1 MNGTNLSRAA
11 KIARFTKTKCMNPSP
26 VLEQPNTYD
35 QLLTDLQNCPPSERS
50 NAANLLLRN
59 LLVEFLELDSLDEVG
74 ERQSFAELGADSI
87 QAVDFKVK
95 LEKLLDCK
103 LRSTLLF
110 DYPSV
115 NVLADYLVDEV
126 LVWPTD
132 PVQAQNADVPIQA
145 SPAFA
150 VAEDE
155 IAIVAIAGI
164 FPDIADIDALW
175 QKVLDT
181 TPLKLTPKPEQA
193 GFAYAALG
201 SPKLKNLPLLGL
213 SETAYAG
220 LDRQEQWLLQ
230 VLGDALANYQINP
243 KSLSERVTGVF
254 VGVREAG
261 HDAVLA
267 YRVTLAHRLS
277 FQLNLK
283 GPSEVVNSFCTSV
296 YQALHQA
303 AQSLKAGE
311 CEQAIIG
318 AINLIEANDFA
329 EAAKAGLYD
338 AILSKNN
345 QTHSFCEHAEGY
357 VRSEGVGV
365 LLIKPL
371 SLALQDGNKILAL
384 VKSTASYHGGRGYS
398 YEAPNPQGLKE
409 VFRLGL
415 NKAGISSDSIDYIE
429 AHGIGNKMADAL
441 ELGAINQVYKKH
453 TTDSDKRWHI
463 SCIKPSLGHPEMAS
477 GIATLAKVLK
487 AFEHE
492 LLPGIAGLDQL
503 NTELAP
509 DHALNL
515 SGQHQ
520 PWPRGDQPRR
530 AALTGFAIGGI
541 NAQVILE
548 EYRESDN
555 ADAGVDA
562 VDLSPPRP
570 SFDKLSATAPC
581 VALPPASMQSRTNG
595 TGLSQQHQNVEV
607 GLKPNSTNP
616 KIGHD
621 LNPADNAVLA
631 ALVWDVFSLDLASID
646 QSLSLVEFGFDSMK
660 VMTFVALLN
669 ERMGLALK
677 FSQVLGI
684 DKIAELHELLADAQA
699 LKQASEADKSQTE
712 TPILF
717 AQKSALSEVQKGLW
731 YIHETAADPIG
742 FNVPIAFKLDAEVN
756 ADALRSALSAM
767 LERHPILTAMFVAEQ
782 GSDDIVQVL
791 RPSAE
796 CLHFERLSLLEGQT
810 AEQAMTALA
819 RKPFNLK
826 QDPLVRLYLL
836 EGKGAD
842 SAWVLFVIHHL
853 VFDGISGALFI
864 QEFWTAYKALAS
876 GQTLPKPLPELA
888 FFDYVTWEQ
897 DYLAS
902 AEAAEDLAWWRSKLG
917 TQTPTLNLPYD
928 RLPQANTLPLDI
940 GCCKRLV
947 PDKIFADLKRH
958 SLDLKVN
965 LSALLLTAFQILLYK
980 ITRETALAVTTPV
993 RGRPKSV
1000 HENSIGCYINV
1011 IVTST
1016 HLSPNQT
1023 FAELALANRQHFI
1036 ESLDHAKIPF
1046 PRLLAELGLTLTNPK
1061 EVPFPVSFTYQNF
1074 FDSILECGQALQ
1086 GVNPIY
1092 DIYQQT
1098 DDHYTLEVYDFRQSL
1113 QLNFKYKRSLF
1124 DDETLARHM
1133 DFFTVLLAEVCRD
1146 AGRKVKDYPI
1156 LSPEQYQLIVHDFN
1170 QSRVAVPESALNS
1183 DIGTLFLSVCKQHP
1197 EQVALVC
1204 GGESLTYAELANKT
1218 QRVAAYLEQQDVQ
1231 PGELVAV
1238 FMERSL
1244 DMVVA
1249 VLGILL
1255 SGAAYLPIASDQAG
1269 ERLAYQLQDAKV
1281 RIILTQTH
1289 LQERLRGLAAGPYLS
1304 QTLHNIEWIQ
1314 AELPQWQ
1321 SRPLDLDS
1329 LAYVIYTSGST
1340 GQPKGVKISRRSL
1353 VNLSL
1358 AMIAEYDIGVEDRVL
1373 QFASLAF
1380 DMSVEEIFPYLLAGA
1395 GIVIRHEDDI
1405 EAERFYRVVTD
1416 NKVTILN
1423 LPPQFFTVID
1433 ALLPEQKS
1441 KLFKQVGLVS
1451 FGGEALPQTTLAA
1464 MQHYPVQIF
1473 NAYGPTEATVNAAI
1487 ADVTHSETSVIGK
1500 PIANMQL
1507 YVLDDDL
1514 NVLPVGVVGE
1524 LYLAGVGIALGYLNQ
1539 PELTTGKFL
1548 QNPFGRGRL
1557 YKTGDLARWL
1567 PDGVLQYQGRND
1579 DQVKIR
1585 GFRVELGE
1593 IERVLLRHTNVDNAA
1608 VILQTAGKNPQLVA
1622 FVVTEGDL
1630 APNDLRLFLREHLPE
1645 YMIPSAFQALPQ
1657 LPLTANGKID
1667 RAALQNQTLDISDNA
1682 PYTAPENAVETT
1694 LAEIWQEVL
1703 ALEQV
1708 GIDDNFFNLGGH
1720 SLLAIQIVLRLN
1732 RQLAVNL
1739 PVSALFEAGDIRHL
1753 ALRIGETERHVQGQ
1767 SLGDFVVASNEM
1779 VF

>member
-1 MNGTNLSRAA
+1 
-11 KIARFTKTKCMNPSP
+11 
-26 VLEQPNTYD
+26 V
-35 QLLTDLQNCPPSERS
+35 
-50 NAANLLLRN
+50 
-59 LLVEFLELDSLDEVG
+59 LDETT
-74 ERQSFAELGADSI
+74 L
-87 QAVDFKVK
+87 K
-95 LEKLLDCK
+95 LE
-103 LRSTLLF
+103 
-110 DYPSV
+110 
-115 NVLADYLVDEV
+115 A
-126 LVWPTD
+126 
-132 PVQAQNADVPIQA
+132 
-145 SPAFA
+145 
-150 VAEDE
+150 
-155 IAIVAIAGI
+155 
-164 FPDIADIDALW
+164 
-175 QKVLDT
+175 
-181 TPLKLTPKPEQA
+181 KPEQA
-193 GFAYAALG
+193 GFAYSALG
-201 SPKLKNLPLLGL
+201 SPKADHLQLLGL
-213 SETAYAG
+213 SETTFLD

-230 VLGDALANYQINP
+230 VLGDAVAKYQIYP
-243 KSLSERVTGVF
+243 KSLTERVTGVF
-254 VGVREAG
+254 IGVKEAG
-261 HDAVLA
+261 GSSGLA
-267 YRVTLAHRLS
+267 YRVPLAHRLS

-283 GPSEVVNSFCTSV
+283 GPSEVINSFCTSV

-318 AINLIEANDFA
+318 AINLIEADDFA

-371 SLALQDGNKILAL
+371 SLARQDGNKILAL

-398 YEAPNPQGLKE
+398 YEAPNPLGLKE

-441 ELGAINQVYKKH
+441 ELGAINQVYQKH
-453 TTDSDKRWHI
+453 SADSGKRWHI

-487 AFEHE
+487 AFEHN
-492 LLPGIAGLDQL
+492 LLPGIAGLEQV
-503 NTELAP
+503 NSELP
-509 DHALNL
+509 SNHALIL
-515 SGQHQ
+515 SPQHQ
-520 PWPRGDQPRR
+520 PWPRGVEPRR

-548 EYRESDN
+548 DYVGFDSAQPTES
-555 ADAGVDA
+555 
-562 VDLSPPRP
+562 
-570 SFDKLSATAPC
+570 
-581 VALPPASMQSRTNG
+581 
-595 TGLSQQHQNVEV
+595 
-607 GLKPNSTNP
+607 LKPTESF
-616 KIGHD
+616 K
-621 LNPADNAVLA
+621 PADTHEPKQASLTERSRSQKPSPADDAVLA
-631 ALVWDVFSLDLASID
+631 TLVWDVFSLDLASID

-684 DKIAELHELLADAQA
+684 DQIAELHELLADAQA
-699 LKQASEADKSQTE
+699 LKNAGEADNALAE
-712 TPILF
+712 TPVVL

-742 FNVPIAFKLDAEVN
+742 FNVPIAFKLDDEVN
-756 ADALRSALSAM
+756 ADALLSALRAM

-791 RPSAE
+791 RPTAE
-796 CLHFERLSLLEGQT
+796 CLQFERLSLPESQT

-826 QDPLVRLYLL
+826 HDPLVRLYLL
-836 EGKGAD
+836 DLLEGKGAN

-864 QEFWTAYKALAS
+864 QEFWTAYKTCLS
-876 GQTLPKPLPELA
+876 GQSLPKPAAELA
-888 FFDYVTWEQ
+888 FFDYVAWEQ
-897 DYLAS
+897 DYLAG

-947 PDKIFADLKRH
+947 PDNLFADLKRH
-958 SLDLKVN
+958 SLELKVN
-965 LSALLLTAFQILLYK
+965 LSALLLTAFQIFLYK
-980 ITRETALAVTTPV
+980 MTRETALAVTTPV
-993 RGRPKSV
+993 RGRPKTV

-1016 HLSPNQT
+1016 HLSPSQT

-1074 FDSILECGQALQ
+1074 FDSILESGQALQ
-1086 GVNPIY
+1086 GVTPIY

-1133 DFFTVLLAEVCRD
+1133 DYFTVLLAEVCRD
-1146 AGRKVKDYPI
+1146 TRRKVKDYPI
-1156 LSPEQYQLIVHDFN
+1156 LPPEQHQLIVHDFN
-1170 QSRVAVPESALNS
+1170 HSRVAVPESALNS
-1183 DIGTLFLSVCKQHP
+1183 DIGTLFLAVCTQHP

-1204 GGESLTYAELANKT
+1204 GGESLTYAELANKA

-1231 PGELVAV
+1231 SGDLVAV

-1269 ERLAYQLQDAKV
+1269 ERLAYQLLDAKV

-1289 LQERLRGLAAGPYLS
+1289 LQDRLNGLAAGPYLS
-1304 QTLHNIEWIQ
+1304 QTVHNIQCLQ
-1314 AELPQWQ
+1314 AELRQWQ

-1340 GQPKGVKISRRSL
+1340 GQPKGVMISRRSL

-1358 AMIAEYDIGVEDRVL
+1358 AMIAEYDISVEARVL

-1405 EAERFYRVVTD
+1405 EAERFYRVVTE

-1539 PELTTGKFL
+1539 PELTAEKFL
-1548 QNPFGRGRL
+1548 ANPFGDGRL

-1593 IERVLLRHTNVDNAA
+1593 IERVLLRHPNVANAA
-1608 VILQTAGKNPQLVA
+1608 VILQTTGKNPQLVA
-1622 FVVTEGDL
+1622 FVVAEGDL
-1630 APNDLRLFLREHLPE
+1630 VPNDLRLFLREHLSE

-1667 RAALQNQTLDISDNA
+1667 RSTLQNQTLEISDHA
-1682 PYTAPENAVETT
+1682 PYTAPENTVEKT

-1703 ALEQV
+1703 GLTQV

-1732 RQLAVNL
+1732 RQLSVNL

-1753 ALRIGETERHVQGQ
+1753 AMRIGQSERHVQGQ

>member
-1 MNGTNLSRAA
+1 
-11 KIARFTKTKCMNPSP
+11 MNPSP

-35 QLLTDLQNCPPSERS
+35 QLLTELQNCPPSERS
-50 NAANLLLRN
+50 NAAKLLLRN

-115 NVLADYLVDEV
+115 DVLADYLVDEV
-126 LVWPTD
+126 LVWPTE
-132 PVQAQNADVPIQA
+132 PVQAENADAPIPVNP
-145 SPAFA
+145 SLA

-164 FPDIADIDALW
+164 FPDIADIEALW

-201 SPKLKNLPLLGL
+201 SPKADHLPLLGL
-213 SETAYAG
+213 SETAYAD

-230 VLGDALANYQINP
+230 VLGDVLANYQINP

-267 YRVTLAHRLS
+267 YRVPLAHRLS

-345 QTHSFCEHAEGY
+345 QTHSFCEQAEGY

-415 NKAGISSDSIDYIE
+415 NKAGISSDNIDYIE

-453 TTDSDKRWHI
+453 SANPDKRWHI

-487 AFEHE
+487 AFEHNV
-492 LLPGIAGLDQL
+492 LPGIAGLDQP

-509 DHALNL
+509 YHALIL
-515 SGQHQ
+515 SEQNQ

-541 NAQVILE
+541 TAQVILE
-548 EYRESDN
+548 EYRTDEN
-555 ADAGVDA
+555 ADLGIDA
-562 VDLSPPRP
+562 VDLSLSRTP
-570 SFDKLSATAPC
+570 FDKL
-581 VALPPASMQSRTNG
+581 RTNG
-595 TGLSQQHQNVEV
+595 AGLSQQRQCE
-607 GLKPNSTNP
+607 GADLKPAPSPAPTNQ
-616 KIGHD
+616 KIAPD
-621 LNPADNAVLA
+621 LSPAEDAVLA
-631 ALVWDVFSLDLASID
+631 ALFWDVFSLNLASID

-669 ERMGLALK
+669 ERLGLALK

-699 LKQASEADKSQTE
+699 LKQAGEANKAQAE
-712 TPILF
+712 TPVLL
-717 AQKSALSEVQKGLW
+717 AQKLALSEVQKGLW

-742 FNVPIAFKLDAEVN
+742 FNVPIAFKLDGEVN
-756 ADALRSALSAM
+756 TDALRSALSAM
-767 LERHPILTAMFVAEQ
+767 LERHPILTAMFVTEQ

-796 CLHFERLSLLEGQT
+796 CLQFERLALPESQT

-836 EGKGAD
+836 EN
-842 SAWVLFVIHHL
+842 SASSSWVLFVIHHL

-864 QEFWTAYKALAS
+864 QEFWTAYNTCLS
-876 GQTLPKPLPELA
+876 GQSLPKQAAELA
-888 FFDYVTWEQ
+888 FFDYVAWEQ
-897 DYLAS
+897 DYLAG

-917 TQTPTLNLPYD
+917 AQTPTLNLPYD

-947 PDKIFADLKRH
+947 PDNLFADLKRH
-958 SLDLKVN
+958 SLELKVN
-965 LSALLLTAFQILLYK
+965 LSALLLTAFQIFLYK
-980 ITRETALAVTTPV
+980 MTRETALAVTTPV
-993 RGRPKSV
+993 RGRPKTV

-1074 FDSILECGQALQ
+1074 FDSILESEQALQ

-1124 DDETLARHM
+1124 DDDTLARHM
-1133 DFFTVLLAEVCRD
+1133 DYFTVLLAEICKD

-1156 LSPEQYQLIVHDFN
+1156 LPPEQYQLIVHDFN
-1170 QSRVAVPESALNS
+1170 QSRVAVPESALNL
-1183 DIGTLFLSVCKQHP
+1183 DIGTLFLAVCNQHP
-1197 EQVALVC
+1197 KRVALVC
-1204 GGESLTYAELANKT
+1204 GGESLTYAELANKA
-1218 QRVAAYLEQQDVQ
+1218 QRVAAYLEQQGIQ
-1231 PGELVAV
+1231 PSELVAV

-1289 LQERLRGLAAGPYLS
+1289 LQDRLRGLAAGPYLS
-1304 QTLHNIEWIQ
+1304 QTVRNIQCLQ
-1314 AELPQWQ
+1314 AELPPWQ

-1340 GQPKGVKISRRSL
+1340 GQPKGVMISRRSL

-1405 EAERFYRVVTD
+1405 EAERFYRVVTE

-1539 PELTTGKFL
+1539 PELTAGKFL
-1548 QNPFGRGRL
+1548 RNQFGSGRL

-1593 IERVLLRHTNVDNAA
+1593 IERVLLGHSNVSNAA
-1608 VILQTAGKNPQLVA
+1608 VILQTSGKHPQLVA
-1622 FVVTEGDL
+1622 FVVAEGDL

-1645 YMIPSAFQALPQ
+1645 YMIPSAFQTLPQ

-1667 RAALQNQTLDISDNA
+1667 RAALQNQTLEISDHA

-1703 ALEQV
+1703 GLEQV

-1720 SLLAIQIVLRLN
+1720 SLLAIQIVLRIN
-1732 RQLAVNL
+1732 RQLSVNL

-1753 ALRIGETERHVQGQ
+1753 ALRIGQSERHVQGQ
-1767 SLGDFVVASNEM
+1767 SLGDFVVSSNEM